1 MRGEGWGKGGRNFLI
16 FWSEKYYFNTYM
28 VWTWKDFCEKNGPN
42 LPNFYNK
49 FQLVAKIHKKI
60 IKIFK
65 TFISGL

>member
-1 MRGEGWGKGGRNFLI
+1 
-16 FWSEKYYFNTYM
+16 M